1 MHPAKLMTGIER
13 TPQRAM
19 LRAIGLTDEDFAKPI
34 IGIANTWVEAQPC
47 NYNLKDLAN
56 DVKKGVRDAGG
67 TPLEFNTI
75 AVNDAMAMGT
85 EGMKASLISREVIAD
100 SIELCAVGYQF
111 DGLVTIGGCDKTQ
124 PASAMALAR
133 INLPGVYV
141 YGGSTPP
148 GEWNGNE
155 VTIQDVFEAMGQ
167 VSRGTMTVSQLR
179 DLECNACPTFGACG
193 GMFTANTMASAL
205 EAIGLTVPNSAAPVA
220 PGKGRKRVAYESGW
234 AVVDAL
240 KKNIRP
246 RDVLTRDAFE
256 NAIAVVA
263 GMGGSTNA
271 VLHLLAI
278 AYEAGVKLTLD
289 DIDKLGAG
297 VPELADLRPAG
308 KYVMSDV
315 DRVGG
320 VELVM
325 KQLLDAGML
334 HGDARTVTGETISQR
349 LKGVKLPAG
358 QDVIHPISNPV
369 RKSGGFAILKG
380 NLATEGGVLK
390 TAGSTR
396 NTHRG
401 PAKVFEREEDAR
413 QAIVDKKINP
423 GDTVVVRYEGP
434 KGGPGMREMLV
445 VTAALVGQ
453 GLKDSVALLTDGRF
467 SGATHGLMIGHIA
480 PEAAVG
486 GVIGLLKDG
495 DMISID
501 VAKRSLT
508 VELSDAELGRRRK
521 TWRPPPPR
529 YTRGA
534 FAKYAK
540 LVSSSS
546 RGAVC
551 VVTDEGTREVRTRIH
566 RERAR

>member
-1 MHPAKLMTGIER
+1 LQKVAKGHPAKLTAGIER

-19 LRAIGLTDEDFAKPI
+19 LRAIGLTDEDFEKPI

-47 NYNLKDLAN
+47 NYNLRELAVE
-56 DVKKGVRDAGG
+56 VKRGVRDAGG
-67 TPLEFNTI
+67 TPLEFNNI
-75 AVNDAMAMGT
+75 AINDAMAMGH

-100 SIELCAVGYQF
+100 SIELGAAGYQF

-133 INLPGVYV
+133 VNIPGVYL
-141 YGGSTPP
+141 YGGSIPP
-148 GEWNGNE
+148 GEWNGKD

-167 VSRGTMTVSQLR
+167 VSRGTMTVAQLKE
-179 DLECNACPTFGACG
+179 LECNACPTYGACG

-205 EAIGLTVPNSAAPVA
+205 EAIGLTVPDSAAPVA
-220 PGKGRKRVAYESGW
+220 PSEQRKKVAYDSGW
-234 AVVDAL
+234 AVMKAIESNT
-240 KKNIRP
+240 KP
-246 RDVLTRDAFE
+246 RDILTMDAFE

-278 AYEAGVKLTLD
+278 AYEAGVKLTYE
-289 DIDKLGAG
+289 DIERVGAK

-320 VELVM
+320 VKLVM
-325 KQLLDAGML
+325 KQLLDAGLL
-334 HGDARTVTGETISQR
+334 HGEARTVTGEKLSDR
-349 LKGVKLPAG
+349 LTDVKLPSG

-369 RKSGGFAILKG
+369 RKSGGFAILRG

-396 NTHRG
+396 NSHRG

-413 QAIVDKKINP
+413 QAIIEKKISP
-423 GDTVVVRYEGP
+423 GDVVVVRYEGP

-467 SGATHGLMIGHIA
+467 SGATHGFMVGHIA
-480 PEAAVG
+480 PEAQVG
-486 GVIGLLKDG
+486 GTIGLLKDG
-495 DMISID
+495 DIVSID
-501 VAKRSLT
+501 VAKRSLN
-508 VELSDAELGRRRK
+508 VEVSDQELAERRK
-521 TWRPPPPR
+521 AWKPRPSR
-529 YTRGA
+529 YKHGV
-534 FAKYAK
+534 FAKYAE
-540 LVSSSS
+540 LVTSSS

-551 VVTDEGTREVRTRIH
+551 VVPGES
-566 RERAR
+566 AAF

>member
-1 MHPAKLMTGIER
+1 LQKVVKAHPARLTAGIER

-19 LRAIGLTDEDFAKPI
+19 LRAIGLTDEDFDKPI

-47 NYNLKDLAN
+47 NYNLRELAN
-56 DVKKGVRDAGG
+56 EVKRGVRDAGG
-67 TPLEFNTI
+67 TPLEFNSI
-75 AVNDAMAMGT
+75 AINDAMAMGH

-100 SIELCAVGYQF
+100 SIELCAAGYQF
-111 DGLVTIGGCDKTQ
+111 DGLVAIGGCDKTQ

-133 INLPGVYV
+133 VNLPGVYL
-141 YGGSTPP
+141 YGGSIPP
-148 GEWNGNE
+148 GEFNGKE

-167 VSRGTMTVSQLR
+167 VSRGTMTVAQLK
-179 DLECNACPTFGACG
+179 DLECNACPTYGACG

-220 PGKGRKRVAYESGW
+220 PSETRKKVAYESGW
-234 AVVDAL
+234 AVMKAL
-240 KKNIRP
+240 ESNTRP
-246 RDVLTRDAFE
+246 RDILTRDAFE
-256 NAIAVVA
+256 NAVAV
-263 GMGGSTNA
+263 
-271 VLHLLAI
+271 I
-278 AYEAGVKLTLD
+278 AYEAGVKLTLE
-289 DIDKLGAG
+289 DIDRLGAN

-320 VELVM
+320 VKLVM
-325 KQLLDAGML
+325 KQLLDAGLL
-334 HGDARTVTGETISQR
+334 HADARTVTGESLSER
-349 LKGVKLPAG
+349 LKGVKLPSG
-358 QDVIHPISNPV
+358 QDVIHPISSPV

-401 PAKVFEREEDAR
+401 PARVFDREEDAR
-413 QAIVDKKINP
+413 QAIIEKKINP

-467 SGATHGLMIGHIA
+467 SGATHGFMIGHIA
-480 PEAAVG
+480 PEAQVG
-486 GVIGLLKDG
+486 GTIGLLKDG
-495 DMISID
+495 DIVSID
-501 VAKRSLT
+501 VAKRSLN
-508 VELSDAELGRRRK
+508 VELSDQELAARRK
-521 TWRPPPPR
+521 AWKPRPPR
-529 YTRGA
+529 YKHGV
-534 FAKYAK
+534 FAKYAE

-546 RGAVC
+546 KGAVC
-551 VVTDEGTREVRTRIH
+551 MVAGETS
-566 RERAR
+566 AF

>member
-1 MHPAKLMTGIER
+1 LQEVSKAHPAKLTAGIER

-19 LRAIGLTDEDFAKPI
+19 LRAIGLTDEDFDKPI

-47 NYNLKDLAN
+47 NYNLRELAN
-56 DVKKGVRDAGG
+56 EVKRGVRDAGG

-75 AVNDAMAMGT
+75 AINDAMAMGH

-100 SIELCAVGYQF
+100 SIELGTAGYQF

-133 INLPGVYV
+133 VNIPGVYL
-141 YGGSTPP
+141 YGGSIPP
-148 GEWNGNE
+148 GEWNGKE

-167 VSRGTMTVSQLR
+167 VSRGTMTVAQLK

-220 PGKGRKRVAYESGW
+220 PSETRKKVAYESGW
-234 AVVDAL
+234 AAMKAL
-240 KKNIRP
+240 ESNTRP
-246 RDVLTRDAFE
+246 RDILTRDAFE
-256 NAIAVVA
+256 NSIAVVA

-278 AYEAGVKLTLD
+278 AYEAGVELTLD
-289 DIDKLGAG
+289 DIERVGAN

-320 VELVM
+320 VKLVM
-325 KQLLDAGML
+325 KQLLDAGLL
-334 HGDARTVTGETISQR
+334 HGDARTVTGESLSER
-349 LKGVKLPAG
+349 LKGVKLPSG
-358 QDVIHPISNPV
+358 QDVIHPISSPV
-369 RKSGGFAILKG
+369 RKSGGFAILRG

-390 TAGSTR
+390 TAGSTK
-396 NTHRG
+396 NAHRG

-413 QAIVDKKINP
+413 QAIIEKKINP
-423 GDTVVVRYEGP
+423 GDVVVVRYEGP

-467 SGATHGLMIGHIA
+467 SGATHGFMIGHIA
-480 PEAAVG
+480 PEAQVG
-486 GVIGLLKDG
+486 GAIGLLKDG
-495 DMISID
+495 DVISID
-501 VAKRSLT
+501 VAKRSLN
-508 VELSDAELGRRRK
+508 VEVSDQELAARRK
-521 TWRPPPPR
+521 AWKPRPAR
-529 YTRGA
+529 YKHGV
-534 FAKYAK
+534 FAKYAE

-551 VVTDEGTREVRTRIH
+551 MVPGET
-566 RERAR
+566 AAF